1 MSWYSNVLKEID
13 GYNDHWRS
21 KLVESWTETEVYNWI
36 ASSSRLTLV
45 PLEELP
51 FEQFRHVTGKQLVK
65 WKVSNFV
72 HKDAKNGVFLY
83 LYLQDII
90 AHHKGKA
97 CRNNLV
103 PAVVGITSQVEPA
116 VKDEL
121 EDGNIRVAD
130 SPILHTN
137 TWRKKNLSDWTGLDV
152 YHWLLHLCKEHHIPL
167 DKFPFT
173 EFEDF
178 DGMRLLLLSGN
189 DYAKKSADYGI
200 FIYQSVN
207 QLILH
212 YSDAN
217 LNSSSLPP
225 DHNED
230 EFATIFTSNSNT
242 SVTDTHPTSHHA
254 HHQNYHDS
262 HHSSSN
268 YYLNPTP
275 SYNNFSSSTNLP
287 LSHDSP
293 PATYTPLHDKTSPG
307 KPEPHYTLPHAGY
320 QYVHPIKYE
329 PNLDITSNY
338 SYPSQNY
345 CNYHPPPHE
354 RTSTLTNMD
363 SPGDYV
369 PHDRNRTLASS
380 DNKISYGHPI
390 KLEPDT
396 SHQYATRTDEYA
408 SSYPS
413 PSPQRRKPPT
423 PPPPTTHHVPYPYYP
438 SYPQSV
444 HPVSRGYYET
454 SPNKDVTKH
463 KSDPNPIPRTKT
475 IPPPPPLHHIDL
487 YRKLTPRDN
496 DLSAPTCHEREP
508 DDRGDP
514 RAKPQTNKPRDSTP
528 DGRAAK
534 AKDTTPVPPHQS
546 SEKKSPVKKKS
557 AGTPEKKKPSTD
569 PVSKPTGIPYS
580 VLTAYKDSTK
590 ITIKFADTSGTYSW
604 RGKSIKLWTS
614 TDVRNWFRTISPDI
628 GLPASKFP
636 LHMFPEDLDGPKLLE
651 MKKSDFIKKY
661 QKLGENLYGKLEEL
675 IVTESC
681 YDSGSGS
688 DGSKTSGTSDDN
700 RDQSYPSSAD
710 NSDSDE
716 DPLAPDPVPQPST
729 STAPDVTPTRRK
741 PGRPKG
747 VTNRN
752 SRKKEKLGKV
762 WQFLISLLHNP
773 DYNPSLICW
782 ENYEEGKFRFVQSD
796 KVAGLW
802 GDTKHN
808 ETYNYEKFS
817 RAMRYY
823 YKHDILRSV
832 DGRLIYQF
840 GANAV
845 GWRTENPIDPGERI
859 SLNTSLSRSNRHLSP
874 DTGH

>member
-345 CNYHPPPHE
+345 CNYHSPGKPEPHYTLPHAGYQYVHPIKYEPNLDTTKNLYASPGKPEPHYTLPHAGYQYVHPIKYEPNLDITSNYSYPSQNYCNYHPPPHE

-380 DNKISYGHPI
+380 DSKISYGHPI

-546 SEKKSPVKKKS
+546 IFSSGSEF
-557 AGTPEKKKPSTD
+557 
-569 PVSKPTGIPYS
+569 I
-580 VLTAYKDSTK
+580 
-590 ITIKFADTSGTYSW
+590 ADTSGTYSW

-729 STAPDVTPTRRK
+729 STAPDATPTRRK

-817 RAMRYY
+817 RAMR
-823 YKHDILRSV
+823 
-832 DGRLIYQF
+832 
-840 GANAV
+840 
-845 GWRTENPIDPGERI
+845 
-859 SLNTSLSRSNRHLSP
+859 
-874 DTGH
+874 